1 MKRIFILS
9 AVLLISPAWAVNK
22 CVNSAGEVVYQ
33 AAPCGGADKSSE
45 VAIRK
50 GPIPSVQA
58 PDEETEQLKAKVG
71 DMERERRIGEISRQ
85 IASLENQVSAYRGA
99 MSDELARLRYKKE
112 YAANNLAGATWERSI
127 SEEMSAVSQKYDSL
141 IRDNQATID
150 RLHKDQERL
159 RAEDERVKRERAD
172 AEREKRE
179 QPKPDRQEAKAQ

>member
-179 QPKPDRQEAKAQ
+179 QQRPDRQAAKAQ